1 MLQRTPSQPHQ
12 NLDTLLE
19 RLRSTAVER
28 DRAGGHPAA
37 EKALLRDHGLL
48 VLSVPQEFGGTGAD
62 WPDILATVRRIAT
75 VDSSLAHLLAFQHL
89 QLSGVLAYGSAEQQA
104 RQHRQPSR
112 PAPACHRVRCWP
124 AAQRR
129 QRFLLRHTRLP
140 APADHRHP

>member
-1 MLQRTPSQPHQ
+1 MRLQRTQDRK
-12 NLDTLLE
+12 NIDTLLE
-19 RLRSTAVER
+19 RLRATAVER

-48 VLSVPQEFGGTGAD
+48 VLSVPQELGGTGAD

-104 RQHRQPSR
+104 LSGMANRQMRNWNGIHVGDI
-112 PAPACHRVRCWP
+112 RVVG
-124 AAQRR
+124 
-129 QRFLLRHTRLP
+129 L
-140 APADHRHP
+140 